1 MASLLAHKP
10 QRARMAPPHPLLA
23 IQTPQLIGI
32 CCGVAVF
39 VGTIIT
45 VAVLFVKGG
54 SIDRLRA
61 EANGD
66 KPAPPRPKLV
76 DELLEAATRLKS
88 KPELGTS
95 TVVAKTKKGEAP
107 RRVVVRRDDNDND
120 KDPQHA
126 AFEWLVVVDA
136 SLKPEKRVG
145 ELELT
150 DHRPRHLAVRIDKLV
165 IKNQLRSTHA
175 PLALF
180 ATVDALVQRGYRRIA
195 WRVLEPTDA
204 ALAEATGFSLEGVL
218 RKYCIEDGCS
228 RDARLYSVLNTDWRE
243 KRPAIAARLDIV
255 DAQLDAAWTL
265 KDCCAP
271 APRKK
276 NT

>member
-1 MASLLAHKP
+1 MATTTN
-10 QRARMAPPHPLLA
+10 PLLA
-23 IQTPQLIGI
+23 IKTPQLIGI

-39 VGTIIT
+39 VSTIIT

-54 SIDRLRA
+54 SIERLRA
-61 EANGD
+61 EAKGEQPV
-66 KPAPPRPKLV
+66 KPRPKLV
-76 DELLEAATRLKS
+76 DELLEAAQRLKY
-88 KPELGTS
+88 KPDLGTS

-107 RRVVVRRDDNDND
+107 RRIVVRRAKEDDAD
-120 KDPQHA
+120 DPHIPTT
-126 AFEWLVVVDA
+126 EWLEVVDE
-136 SLKPEKRVG
+136 SLKPPKRVG
-145 ELELT
+145 QLELT
-150 DHRPRHLAVRIDKLV
+150 DHRPRDLAVRIDKLV

-180 ATVDALVQRGYRRIA
+180 AVVDALVQRGYRRIA
-195 WRVLEPTDA
+195 WRVLEPKDA
-204 ALAEATGFSLEGVL
+204 ALAEATGFALEGVL

-228 RDARLYSVLNTDWRE
+228 RDARLYSMLNTDWRE

>member
-1 MASLLAHKP
+1 
-10 QRARMAPPHPLLA
+10 MAPPHPFLA
-23 IQTPQLIGI
+23 IQTPQLVGI

-39 VGTIIT
+39 VSTIIT

-66 KPAPPRPKLV
+66 KPAAPRPKLV
-76 DELLEAATRLKS
+76 DELLEAAKRLGG

-107 RRVVVRRDDNDND
+107 RRVVVRRSDRDDIVKCLELLD
-120 KDPQHA
+120 
-126 AFEWLVVVDA
+126 VVDA
-136 SLKPEKRVG
+136 SLEPAKTVG
-145 ELELT
+145 TLQLV
-150 DHRPRHLAVRIDKLV
+150 DHRPRDLAVRLSCV
-165 IKNQLRSTHA
+165 SGAPAVHLLRDQHQHLGLYGVSSEHA

-180 ATVDALVQRGYRRIA
+180 ATVDGLVQRGYRRIE
-195 WRVLEPTDA
+195 WRVLDAKDA

-218 RKYCIEDGCS
+218 RKFCIDDGAS
-228 RDARLYSVLNTDWRE
+228 RDARLYSMLNTDWRAC
-243 KRPAIAARLDIV
+243 RPAIAARLDV
-255 DAQLDAAWTL
+255 VETDLKAAWTL
-265 KDCCAP
+265 EDCCAP

>member
-1 MASLLAHKP
+1 MATTTN
-10 QRARMAPPHPLLA
+10 PLLA

-39 VGTIIT
+39 VSTIIT

-54 SIDRLRA
+54 SIERLRA
-61 EANGD
+61 EAKGEQPV
-66 KPAPPRPKLV
+66 KPRPKLV
-76 DELLEAATRLKS
+76 DELLEAAQRLKY
-88 KPELGTS
+88 KPDLGTS
-95 TVVAKTKKGEAP
+95 TVVARTKKGEAP
-107 RRVVVRRDDNDND
+107 RRVVVRRADEDDED
-120 KDPQHA
+120 DPHIPTT
-126 AFEWLVVVDA
+126 EWLVVVDA
-136 SLKPEKRVG
+136 SLKPAKRVG
-145 ELELT
+145 ALELT
-150 DHRPRHLAVRIDKLV
+150 DHRPRDLAVRINDVK
-165 IKNQLRSTHA
+165 IRSEAIA

-195 WRVLEPTDA
+195 WRVIEPTDA
-204 ALAEATGFSLEGVL
+204 ALAEATGFALEGVL

-228 RDARLYSVLNTDWRE
+228 RDARLYSMLNTDWRE
-243 KRPAIAARLDIV
+243 KRPAVAARLDIV

-271 APRKK
+271 ATRKK

>member
-1 MASLLAHKP
+1 MATTTN
-10 QRARMAPPHPLLA
+10 PLLA
-23 IQTPQLIGI
+23 IQTPQLVGI

-66 KPAPPRPKLV
+66 KPAAPRPKLV
-76 DELLEAATRLKS
+76 DELLEAAKRLKY
-88 KPELGTS
+88 KPELGIS

-107 RRVVVRRDDNDND
+107 RRVVVRRDDNDNAN
-120 KDPQHA
+120 DPQHA

-150 DHRPRHLAVRIDKLV
+150 DHRPRDLAVRIDKLS
-165 IKNQLRSTHA
+165 INKQRSEAIA

-180 ATVDALVQRGYRRIA
+180 AVVDALVQRGYRRIA
-195 WRVLEPTDA
+195 WRVIEPTDA
-204 ALAEATGFSLEGVL
+204 ALAEATGFALEGVL

-228 RDARLYSVLNTDWRE
+228 RDARLYAVLNTDWRAL
-243 KRPAIAARLDIV
+243 RPAIAARLGVVSAD
-255 DAQLDAAWTL
+255 LKAAWTL
-265 KDCCAP
+265 KDCVVP
-271 APRKK
+271 ATRKK

>member
-1 MASLLAHKP
+1 MATT
-10 QRARMAPPHPLLA
+10 LA

-39 VGTIIT
+39 VSTIIT

-54 SIDRLRA
+54 SIERLRA
-61 EANGD
+61 EAKGEQPV
-66 KPAPPRPKLV
+66 KPRPKLV
-76 DELLEAATRLKS
+76 DELLEAAQRLKY
-88 KPELGTS
+88 KPDLGTS
-95 TVVAKTKKGEAP
+95 TVVARTKKGEAP
-107 RRVVVRRDDNDND
+107 RRIVVRRSDADA
-120 KDPQHA
+120 DPTT
-126 AFEWLVVVDA
+126 EWLVVVDA
-136 SLKPEKRVG
+136 SLKPAKRVG
-145 ELELT
+145 ALELT
-150 DHRPRHLAVRIDKLV
+150 DHRPRDLAVRINDVK
-165 IKNQLRSTHA
+165 IRSEAIA

-195 WRVLEPTDA
+195 WRVIEPTDA
-204 ALAEATGFSLEGVL
+204 ALAEATGFALEGVL

-228 RDARLYSVLNTDWRE
+228 RDARLYAVLNTDWRE
-243 KRPAIAARLDIV
+243 KRPAVAARLDV
-255 DAQLDAAWTL
+255 VETDLKAAWTL

>member
-1 MASLLAHKP
+1 MAA
-10 QRARMAPPHPLLA
+10 PHPLLA
-23 IQTPQLIGI
+23 IQTPQLVGI

-39 VGTIIT
+39 VSTIIT

-54 SIDRLRA
+54 SIERLRA
-61 EANGD
+61 EAKGE
-66 KPAPPRPKLV
+66 PAKPRPKLV
-76 DELLEAATRLKS
+76 DELLEAAKRLKS

-95 TVVAKTKKGEAP
+95 TVVARTKKGEAP
-107 RRVVVRRDDNDND
+107 RRIVVRRSDADD
-120 KDPQHA
+120 DPTT
-126 AFEWLVVVDA
+126 ERLDVVDA
-136 SLKPEKRVG
+136 SLEPPRKVG
-145 ELELT
+145 SLKLV
-150 DHRPRHLAVRIDKLV
+150 DHRPRDLAVRIDNLG
-165 IKNQLRSTHA
+165 SEHA

-218 RKYCIEDGCS
+218 RKYCIEDGAS

-243 KRPAIAARLDIV
+243 RRPVVAARLGVVETD
-255 DAQLDAAWTL
+255 LKAAWTL

>member
-1 MASLLAHKP
+1 MASLLA
-10 QRARMAPPHPLLA
+10 QRAATMATTLLA
-23 IQTPQLIGI
+23 IKTPQLIGI

-39 VGTIIT
+39 VSTIIT

-61 EANGD
+61 EAKGD
-66 KPAPPRPKLV
+66 QPAPPRPKLV
-76 DELLEAATRLKS
+76 DELLEAAKRLKS

-95 TVVAKTKKGEAP
+95 TVVARTKKGEAP
-107 RRVVVRRDDNDND
+107 RRIVVRRSDADDGPTTERLD
-120 KDPQHA
+120 
-126 AFEWLVVVDA
+126 VVDA

-145 ELELT
+145 ALELT
-150 DHRPRHLAVRIDKLV
+150 DHRPRDLAVRIDKLS
-165 IKNQLRSTHA
+165 STHA

-195 WRVLEPTDA
+195 WRVLEPKDA
-204 ALAEATGFSLEGVL
+204 ALAEATGFALEGVL
-218 RKYCIEDGCS
+218 RKYCVEDGCS
-228 RDARLYSVLNTDWRE
+228 RDARLYSMLNTEWRE
-243 KRPAIAARLDIV
+243 RRPAVAARLEVVEAD
-255 DAQLDAAWTL
+255 LKAAWTL

>member
-1 MASLLAHKP
+1 
-10 QRARMAPPHPLLA
+10 MAPPHPLLA

-32 CCGVAVF
+32 ACGCAVF

-76 DELLEAATRLKS
+76 DELLEAAKRLKE

-95 TVVAKTKKGEAP
+95 TVVARTKKGEAP
-107 RRVVVRRDDNDND
+107 RRIIVRRADEDDED
-120 KDPQHA
+120 DPSIPTT
-126 AFEWLVVVDA
+126 EWLVVVDA
-136 SLKPEKRVG
+136 SLKPPKRVG
-145 ELELT
+145 TLELT
-150 DHRPRHLAVRIDKLV
+150 DHRPRHLAVRINDVK
-165 IKNQLRSTHA
+165 IRSEAIA

-180 ATVDALVQRGYRRIA
+180 AVVDALVQRGYRRVA
-195 WRVLEPTDA
+195 WRVLEAEDA
-204 ALAEATGFSLEGVL
+204 ALAEATGFALEGVL

-243 KRPAIAARLDIV
+243 RRPAVAARLDV
-255 DAQLDAAWTL
+255 VSADLKAAWTL

>member
-1 MASLLAHKP
+1 
-10 QRARMAPPHPLLA
+10 MAPPHPLLA

-39 VGTIIT
+39 VSTIIT

-61 EANGD
+61 EAKGE

-76 DELLEAATRLKS
+76 DELLEAAKRLKT

-95 TVVAKTKKGEAP
+95 TVVARTKKGEAP
-107 RRVVVRRDDNDND
+107 RRIVVRRSDADD
-120 KDPQHA
+120 DPTT
-126 AFEWLVVVDA
+126 ECLVVVDA
-136 SLKPEKRVG
+136 SLEPPRKVG
-145 ELELT
+145 SLKLV
-150 DHRPRHLAVRIDKLV
+150 DHRPRDLAVRIDDLG
-165 IKNQLRSTHA
+165 SEHA

-204 ALAEATGFSLEGVL
+204 ALAEATGFALEGVL
-218 RKYCIEDGCS
+218 RKYCIEDGAS

-243 KRPAIAARLDIV
+243 KRPTIAARLGVVETD
-255 DAQLDAAWTL
+255 LKAAWTL

-271 APRKK
+271 ATRKK

>member
-1 MASLLAHKP
+1 MATTTN
-10 QRARMAPPHPLLA
+10 PLLA
-23 IQTPQLIGI
+23 IQTPQLVGI
-32 CCGVAVF
+32 CCGCAVF

-54 SIDRLRA
+54 SIERLRA
-61 EANGD
+61 EAKGEQPV
-66 KPAPPRPKLV
+66 KPRPKLV
-76 DELLEAATRLKS
+76 DELLEAAKRLKT

-95 TVVAKTKKGEAP
+95 TVVARTKKGEAP
-107 RRVVVRRDDNDND
+107 RRIVVRRSDADDGPTTERLD
-120 KDPQHA
+120 
-126 AFEWLVVVDA
+126 VVDA
-136 SLKPEKRVG
+136 SLEPPRKVG
-145 ELELT
+145 SLNLV
-150 DHRPRHLAVRIDKLV
+150 DHRPRDLAVRINDVKV
-165 IKNQLRSTHA
+165 SSEHA

-180 ATVDALVQRGYRRIA
+180 AVVDALVQRGYRRIA
-195 WRVLEPTDA
+195 WRVLEPKDA

-228 RDARLYSVLNTDWRE
+228 RDARLYSMLNTDWRE
-243 KRPAIAARLDIV
+243 KRPAVAARLDIV

-271 APRKK
+271 APRK

>member
-1 MASLLAHKP
+1 MATTTN
-10 QRARMAPPHPLLA
+10 PLLA

-32 CCGVAVF
+32 ACGCAVF

-136 SLKPEKRVG
+136 SLKPEKRVSA
-145 ELELT
+145 LELT
-150 DHRPRHLAVRIDKLV
+150 DHRPRDLAVRIDNLGSE
-165 IKNQLRSTHA
+165 QA

-180 ATVDALVQRGYRRIA
+180 ATVDALVQRGYRRIE

-204 ALAEATGFSLEGVL
+204 ALAEATGFSLESVL

-228 RDARLYSVLNTDWRE
+228 RDARLYSMLNTEWRE

>member
-1 MASLLAHKP
+1 MATT
-10 QRARMAPPHPLLA
+10 LLA
-23 IQTPQLIGI
+23 IKTPQLIGI

-39 VGTIIT
+39 LSTIIT

-54 SIDRLRA
+54 SVDRLRA

-76 DELLEAATRLKS
+76 DELLAAARRLKS

-95 TVVAKTKKGEAP
+95 TVVARTKKGEAP
-107 RRVVVRRDDNDND
+107 RRIVVRRSDADD
-120 KDPQHA
+120 DPTT
-126 AFEWLVVVDA
+126 ERLDVVDA
-136 SLKPEKRVG
+136 SLEPPKKVG
-145 ELELT
+145 RLELV
-150 DHRPRHLAVRIDKLV
+150 DHRPRDLAIRIDNLSSE
-165 IKNQLRSTHA
+165 LA

-243 KRPAIAARLDIV
+243 KRPVVAARLGVVSV
-255 DAQLDAAWTL
+255 DLKAAWTL

-276 NT
+276 NVRLVDGAEAKKNT

>member
-1 MASLLAHKP
+1 MATTTN
-10 QRARMAPPHPLLA
+10 PLLT
-23 IQTPQLIGI
+23 IKTPQLIGI

-39 VGTIIT
+39 VSTIIT

-76 DELLEAATRLKS
+76 DELLEAAKRLKE
-88 KPELGTS
+88 KPALGTS
-95 TVVAKTKKGEAP
+95 TVVARTKKGEAP
-107 RRVVVRRDDNDND
+107 RRVVVRRDDNDNAD
-120 KDPQHA
+120 DPQHA
-126 AFEWLVVVDA
+126 AFEWLVVRDA
-136 SLKPEKRVG
+136 SLAPEKKAG
-145 ELELT
+145 SLELV
-150 DHRPRHLAVRIDKLV
+150 DHRPRDLAIRIDKLS
-165 IKNQLRSTHA
+165 STHA
-175 PLALF
+175 ALALF
-180 ATVDALVQRGYRRIA
+180 ATVDALVQRGYRRIE
-195 WRVLEPTDA
+195 WRVLDAKDA

-228 RDARLYSVLNTDWRE
+228 RDARLYSVLNTDWRAV
-243 KRPAIAARLDIV
+243 RPAIAARLDIV

-271 APRKK
+271 ATRKK

>member
-1 MASLLAHKP
+1 MATTTN
-10 QRARMAPPHPLLA
+10 PLLA

-32 CCGVAVF
+32 ACGCAVF

-76 DELLEAATRLKS
+76 DELLEAAKRLKT

-95 TVVAKTKKGEAP
+95 TAVARTKKGEAP
-107 RRVVVRRDDNDND
+107 RRIIVRRADEDDGPTTERLD
-120 KDPQHA
+120 
-126 AFEWLVVVDA
+126 VVDA
-136 SLKPEKRVG
+136 SLEPPKKVG
-145 ELELT
+145 RLELV
-150 DHRPRHLAVRIDKLV
+150 DHRPRDLAIRIDNLSSE
-165 IKNQLRSTHA
+165 LA

-195 WRVLEPTDA
+195 WRVLEPKDA
-204 ALAEATGFSLEGVL
+204 ALAEATGFSLESVL

-228 RDARLYSVLNTDWRE
+228 RDARLYSMLNTEWRE

-271 APRKK
+271 AARKK

>member
-1 MASLLAHKP
+1 MATT
-10 QRARMAPPHPLLA
+10 LLA
-23 IQTPQLIGI
+23 IKTPQLIGI

-61 EANGD
+61 EAKGD
-66 KPAPPRPKLV
+66 QPAPRRPKLV
-76 DELLEAATRLKS
+76 DELLEAAKRLGQ

-107 RRVVVRRDDNDND
+107 RRVVVRRADADDGPTTERLD
-120 KDPQHA
+120 
-126 AFEWLVVVDA
+126 VVDA
-136 SLKPEKRVG
+136 SLEPPRKVG
-145 ELELT
+145 SLKLV
-150 DHRPRHLAVRIDKLV
+150 DHRPRDLAVRIDDLG
-165 IKNQLRSTHA
+165 SEHA

-195 WRVLEPTDA
+195 WRVLEPKDA

-228 RDARLYSVLNTDWRE
+228 RDARLYAVLNTDWRE
-243 KRPAIAARLDIV
+243 KRPAVAARLDV
-255 DAQLDAAWTL
+255 VETDLKAAWTL

-271 APRKK
+271 TTRKK